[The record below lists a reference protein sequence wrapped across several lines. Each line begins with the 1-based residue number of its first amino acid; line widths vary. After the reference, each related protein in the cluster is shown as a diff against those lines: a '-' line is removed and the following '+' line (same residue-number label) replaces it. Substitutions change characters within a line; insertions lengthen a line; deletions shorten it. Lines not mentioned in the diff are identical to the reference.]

1 MDHYKILGVNEQAT
15 PEEIKNNYRKLSMQ
29 YHPDRPNGDTEK
41 FQKINEAYETLSD
54 PQKRQMYHLK
64 RNNPFS
70 GGGAPDADILN
81 MLFGGMFPPGMG
93 GMGGMRGMGRNNPHV
108 RIFHGMPFS
117 SPHGPSFS
125 PHGPSFSP
133 LQRPTPIVKTITIT
147 IHQAF
152 TGYNYPLEIERW
164 VQNNGRKHTEKE
176 KIYVDIPP
184 GIDTNEI
191 LVMRNKGNVINDNNK
206 GDIKIFIKIEDNPEF
221 ERNGLDLI
229 YKKKISLKESLVG
242 FKFDIKFI
250 NNKTYI
256 INNNGV
262 RIIKP
267 GYEKI
272 IPGMGMIRGE
282 KRGDFVVKFEIEF
295 PNDLTPEQK
304 KKLNDIL

>member
-15 PEEIKNNYRKLSMQ
+15 PEEIKNNYRKLSMK

-70 GGGAPDADILN
+70 GGGGPDADILN

-93 GMGGMRGMGRNNPHV
+93 GMGGMGRMGGNNPHV
-108 RIFHGMPFS
+108 RIFHGMPFGS
-117 SPHGPSFS
+117 PSFS

-133 LQRPTPIVKTITIT
+133 LQRPTPIVKTINIT
-147 IHQAF
+147 LHQAF
-152 TGYNYPLEIERW
+152 TGYNFPLEIERW

-206 GDIKIFIKIEDNPEF
+206 GDIKIFIKIEDNTEF

-229 YKKKISLKESLVG
+229 YKKKISLKEALVG

-282 KRGDFVVKFEIEF
+282 KRGNFVVKFEIEF